1 MYEKGCLCISSI
13 ILTYASLGGPH
24 LLSPDTVLL
33 LLLLLLLLLSL
44 VRRYPEGSVPSIL
57 LLSLIS
63 WLLQ

>member
-24 LLSPDTVLL
+24 LLSPDT
-33 LLLLLLLLLSL
+33 LLLLLLLLLSSL
-44 VRRYPEGSVPSIL
+44 VRWYPEGSVPSIL